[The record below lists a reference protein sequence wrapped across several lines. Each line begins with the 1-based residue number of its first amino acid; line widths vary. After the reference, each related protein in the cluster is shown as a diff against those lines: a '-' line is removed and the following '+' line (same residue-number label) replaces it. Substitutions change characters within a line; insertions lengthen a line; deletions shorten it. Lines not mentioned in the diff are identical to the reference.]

1 MRSGLGV
8 VSLLV
13 GFLLAFS
20 ILASAQTAT
29 TSLRGAITDPK
40 GAVLPGATVTLN
52 NPATGFSR
60 TTKSGNDGEYHFL
73 QVPPATY
80 LMTRTLSSFSTI
92 NHQNAIPQR

>member
-29 TSLRGAITDPK
+29 TSLRGVITDPK
-40 GAVLPGATVTLN
+40 GAVVPGATVTLN
-52 NPATGFSR
+52 NPATGNSR
-60 TTKSGNDGEYHFL
+60 TTKSDNDGAYQFVE
-73 QVPPATY
+73 VPPSTY
-80 LMTRTLSSFSTI
+80 TLTVTAAGFSTMK
-92 NHQNAIPQR
+92 QYKVTL